1 MLLNGPVWGTL
12 TFAVLVIWLGALSF
26 WLYKVA
32 RHYSRLVNKTGK
44 EDLGAIL
51 EGLLTNQNE
60 VDRHIKKVEDEL
72 GRLGT
77 KAITQVGVMRFS
89 PFRDTGGDQSFTLAL
104 LNEKNSGVV
113 LLSLH
118 GREGT
123 RVYVKP
129 IEMGK
134 SRYELS
140 REEKQAIEEASK

>member
-1 MLLNGPVWGTL
+1 MLLNGLAWGTL
-12 TFAVLVIWLGALSF
+12 TLVLVIIWLGALSF

-32 RHYSRLVNKTGK
+32 KHYSRLVDKTGK

-51 EGLLTNQNE
+51 EGLLNSQNE
-60 VDRHIKKVEDEL
+60 VDKHIKKVEDEL
-72 GRLGT
+72 GSLRA
-77 KAITQVGVMRFS
+77 KAITRVGVIRFS

-104 LNEKNSGVV
+104 LNEENSGVV

-123 RVYVKP
+123 RIYVKP
-129 IEMGK
+129 IEKGK

-140 REEKQAIEEASK
+140 REEKQAIEEAVK